1 MYIVTRLAFQLPGFK
16 SASQAPP
23 WDSHRTRAS
32 GRPQCAVLST
42 FHCLDLLLQGSHR
55 KGFHDGLCWLCL
67 DLGLLAKHH
76 PHACLGGWL
85 RTGLDFAE
93 AWQSENAV
101 LLHLLTCNGC
111 EAVEHL
117 GADALLQLKFS
128 SQCLCQSRLG
138 HCFLCASLHRLLH
151 GWLRTGLDFAEAWH
165 SENA

>member
-93 AWQSENAV
+93 AWHSENAV
-101 LLHLLTCNGC
+101 LLHLLTSNCHKAVDHLRQNG
-111 EAVEHL
+111 
-117 GADALLQLKFS
+117 LLQAM
-128 SQCLCQSRLG
+128 LCSKSFCEGSLG
-138 HCFLCASLHRLLH
+138 HCFLCTSLHRLH
-151 GWLRTGLDFAEAWH
+151 GRQHGSTDVTQKT
-165 SENA
+165 NAIPC